1 MLVKE
6 DELARVQARA
16 KDVSACYNNLRTH
29 EEELRNAVQSLRRAN
44 QDMALGIARKEKEI
58 QRLVILTERNKRASM
73 SMRGEVVSQ
82 RKVLEVFA
90 NTLTDKKPK
99 LDKIIDSCDEIVHH
113 TPMPSPPPPGV
124 CSTSTPPSPLSL
136 TPVSP
141 PGIAGAFKAASTSPF
156 QEEMNKLVQENSH
169 KEQEL
174 SRVSAIADIEA
185 VRVAALKE
193 KSEEVKMVIAD
204 ELQSLDEQIE
214 FKLQQIRSRQDA
226 VKKVVSRA
234 ESERAR
240 ACKVQEEL
248 DNLVKIF
255 NEEKSNGIEIKKSEY
270 LPDKAYFAEF
280 KELTEL
286 VPVAEIGVHPAAARV
301 GLALDVDP
309 LALIQSPRLKQIS
322 FTHSQDV
329 LALKMRDI
337 GALEQH
343 IVRLD
348 EELVRVKNLK
358 EAEVARRRLFAEK
371 LRDVK
376 DEVDYIR
383 TIRSHGREVSRTF

>member
-16 KDVSACYNNLRTH
+16 KEVSACYNNLRTR
-29 EEELRNAVQSLRRAN
+29 EEELRNAVQSQRRLN
-44 QDMALGIARKEKEI
+44 QDMVLGIARKEKEI
-58 QRLVILTERNKRASM
+58 QRLIILTERNKRVGM
-73 SMRGEVVSQ
+73 SIRGEVTSN

-113 TPMPSPPPPGV
+113 TPMPSPPPGV
-124 CSTSTPPSPLSL
+124 SGTSTPPSPLSL

-141 PGIAGAFKAASTSPF
+141 PGIVGAFKAASTSPF
-156 QEEMNKLVQENSH
+156 EEEMNKLVQENTH

-214 FKLQQIRSRQDA
+214 YKLQQIRSRQHA

-255 NEEKSNGIEIKKSEY
+255 NEEKSNGVEIKKSEY

-286 VPVAEIGVHPAAARV
+286 VPVAEIGVHPAVARV

-383 TIRSHGREVSRTF
+383 TFRSHGREVSRTF